1 MQKRVQ
7 EIESL
12 LKQFSDRSKVTLKLA
27 HELSLDSGVNLISDH
42 VLFIIIDKSEK
53 YIEKILN
60 NLGADISSLQKQL
73 SSSLSLLKKSQQE
86 NKIDKSITKL
96 IDVARHLIIK
106 NGDKVITQEILL
118 LSLTC
123 VNNPGQKILFNEG
136 VNFNKLQDEINRF
149 RKGKKAMNETAESG
163 FDTLNRFAT
172 NLTANA
178 LKGLLD
184 PVIGRDEEIRRVI
197 QVLSRRTKNNPVL
210 IGEPGVGKT
219 AILEGLAIRIAQD
232 DVPEKLKDKEIFSL
246 DLASILAG
254 AKFRGD
260 FEERLKSLLNEVE
273 KKRDKIVLFIDELHS
288 LVGAGGA
295 DGSLDASNIFKPALA
310 RGELHCVG
318 ATTFE
323 EYRKYI
329 EKDKALARRFQ
340 QVYINEPDIENSISM
355 MRGLKEKYELFHGIT
370 ISDKALLASV
380 HLSSRYINDRFL
392 PDKAIDLIDEAASR
406 KRIEIDSKPD
416 ALDETDRRII
426 QLKIERKVLKKEK
439 DQSSHDRLDKVE
451 DELKEL
457 QLISE
462 KETKNWKLSKKL
474 IEDEQ
479 QRKVDLENARNEL
492 DIVKRDGD
500 WERAGEI
507 SYQVIPNL
515 ERKITENETNAD
527 QINTIVSEQ
536 DVATVVSKWT
546 GIPLEKMMEFERI
559 KLINIKD
566 ELKKSI
572 IGQDI
577 VIDAISKTIIRS
589 RAGLSDPTSPLG
601 SFIFLGS
608 TGVGKTET
616 AKALAKFLFNDSES
630 LIRIDMS
637 EYMEKHS
644 ISRLIGAP
652 PGYVGYDEG
661 GVLTEAVI
669 RRPYRVILFDEIEKA
684 HLDVLNLLLQVMD
697 DGRLTD
703 SHGKTV
709 DFTNTIII
717 MTSNMGSEYFE
728 SNLNFGEKNEK
739 TKSVINK
746 VMNAVKS
753 KLSPEFIN
761 RLDEILFFSK
771 LGKSHVAD
779 IVEIQLNYLKNRLL
793 LNNYSI
799 VWDDK
804 VCDTIAL
811 KGYNPEYGAR
821 PIKREIRDVVEDK
834 ISEMIINNNIREG
847 SVIRIEVVDNNIEVN
862 LV

>member
-1 MQKRVQ
+1 M
-7 EIESL
+7 
-12 LKQFSDRSKVTLKLA
+12 
-27 HELSLDSGVNLISDH
+27 
-42 VLFIIIDKSEK
+42 
-53 YIEKILN
+53 
-60 NLGADISSLQKQL
+60 
-73 SSSLSLLKKSQQE
+73 SLLKKSQQE

-123 VNNPGQKILFNEG
+123 VNNPGQKLLLNEG

-451 DELKEL
+451 DELREL

-479 QRKVDLENARNEL
+479 QRKVDLENAKKEL

-507 SYQVIPNL
+507 SYQIIPNL
-515 ERKITENETNAD
+515 ERKITENETNAE

-728 SNLNFGEKNEK
+728 SNLNFSEKNEK

-746 VMNAVKS
+746 VMKAVKS

-834 ISEMIINNNIREG
+834 ISELIINNNIKEG
-847 SVIRIEVVDNNIEVN
+847 SVIMIEVVDNNIEVN

>member
-1 MQKRVQ
+1 M
-7 EIESL
+7 
-12 LKQFSDRSKVTLKLA
+12 
-27 HELSLDSGVNLISDH
+27 
-42 VLFIIIDKSEK
+42 
-53 YIEKILN
+53 
-60 NLGADISSLQKQL
+60 
-73 SSSLSLLKKSQQE
+73 SLLKKSQQE

-136 VNFNKLQDEINRF
+136 VDFNKLQDEINRF

-219 AILEGLAIRIAQD
+219 AILEGLAIRIAHD

-439 DQSSHDRLDKVE
+439 DQSSYDRLDRVE
-451 DELKEL
+451 GELKEL

-492 DIVKRDGD
+492 DLVKREGD

-515 ERKITENETNAD
+515 ERRITENETNAG

-746 VMNAVKS
+746 VMNAVKA

-771 LGKSHVAD
+771 LGKSHVAN

>member
-1 MQKRVQ
+1 M
-7 EIESL
+7 
-12 LKQFSDRSKVTLKLA
+12 
-27 HELSLDSGVNLISDH
+27 
-42 VLFIIIDKSEK
+42 
-53 YIEKILN
+53 
-60 NLGADISSLQKQL
+60 
-73 SSSLSLLKKSQQE
+73 SLLKKSQQE

-123 VNNPGQKILFNEG
+123 VNNPGQKLLLNEG
-136 VNFNKLQDEINRF
+136 VNFIKLQDEINRF

-178 LKGLLD
+178 RKGLLD

-219 AILEGLAIRIAQD
+219 AILEGLAIRIAHD

-479 QRKVDLENARNEL
+479 QRKVDLENAKKEL

-507 SYQVIPNL
+507 SYQIIPNL
-515 ERKITENETNAD
+515 ERKITENETNAE

-601 SFIFLGS
+601 SFMFLGS

-728 SNLNFGEKNEK
+728 SNLNFSEKNEK
-739 TKSVINK
+739 TKSVMNK
-746 VMNAVKS
+746 VMNVVKS

-834 ISEMIINNNIREG
+834 ISEMIINNNIQEG
-847 SVIRIEVVDNNIEVN
+847 SVIKIEVFNNNIEVN

>member
-1 MQKRVQ
+1 M
-7 EIESL
+7 
-12 LKQFSDRSKVTLKLA
+12 
-27 HELSLDSGVNLISDH
+27 
-42 VLFIIIDKSEK
+42 
-53 YIEKILN
+53 
-60 NLGADISSLQKQL
+60 
-73 SSSLSLLKKSQQE
+73 SLLKKSQQE

-96 IDVARHLIIK
+96 IDFARHLIIK

-219 AILEGLAIRIAQD
+219 AILEGLAIRIAHD

-439 DQSSHDRLDKVE
+439 DQSSYDRLDRVE
-451 DELKEL
+451 GELKEL

-492 DIVKRDGD
+492 DLVKREGD

-515 ERKITENETNAD
+515 ERRITENETNAG

-746 VMNAVKS
+746 VMNAVKA

-771 LGKSHVAD
+771 LGKSHVAN

-834 ISEMIINNNIREG
+834 ISELIINNNIKEG
-847 SVIRIEVVDNNIEVN
+847 SVIMIEVVDNNIEVN

>member
-1 MQKRVQ
+1 MNF
-7 EIESL
+7 L
-12 LKQFSDRSKVTLKLA
+12 LDA
-27 HELSLDSGVNLISDH
+27 GVNLISDH

-60 NLGADISSLQKQL
+60 NLGADVSNLQKQL
-73 SSSLSLLKKSQQE
+73 SLSLSLLKKSQQE

-123 VNNPGQKILFNEG
+123 VNNPGQKLLLNEG
-136 VNFNKLQDEINRF
+136 VDFNKLQDEINRF

-492 DIVKRDGD
+492 DIVKREGD

-536 DVATVVSKWT
+536 DVAAVVSKWT

-577 VIDAISKTIIRS
+577 VIDAISKTIMRS

-728 SNLNFGEKNEK
+728 SNLNFSEKNEK

-779 IVEIQLNYLKNRLL
+779 IVEIQLKYLKNRLL

-804 VCDTIAL
+804 VCATIAL
-811 KGYNPEYGAR
+811 KAYNPEYGAR

-834 ISEMIINNNIREG
+834 ISELIINNNIKEG
-847 SVIRIEVVDNNIEVN
+847 SVIMIEVVDNNIEVN

>member
-1 MQKRVQ
+1 M
-7 EIESL
+7 
-12 LKQFSDRSKVTLKLA
+12 
-27 HELSLDSGVNLISDH
+27 
-42 VLFIIIDKSEK
+42 
-53 YIEKILN
+53 
-60 NLGADISSLQKQL
+60 
-73 SSSLSLLKKSQQE
+73 SLLKKSQQE

-123 VNNPGQKILFNEG
+123 VNNPGQKLLLNEG
-136 VNFNKLQDEINRF
+136 VDFNKLQDEINRF

-439 DQSSHDRLDKVE
+439 DQSSYDRLDRVE
-451 DELKEL
+451 GELKEL

-492 DIVKRDGD
+492 DLVKRDGD

-728 SNLNFGEKNEK
+728 SNLNFSEKNEK

-834 ISEMIINNNIREG
+834 ISELIINNNIKEG
-847 SVIRIEVVDNNIEVN
+847 SVIMIEVVDNNIEVN

>member
-1 MQKRVQ
+1 M
-7 EIESL
+7 
-12 LKQFSDRSKVTLKLA
+12 
-27 HELSLDSGVNLISDH
+27 
-42 VLFIIIDKSEK
+42 
-53 YIEKILN
+53 
-60 NLGADISSLQKQL
+60 
-73 SSSLSLLKKSQQE
+73 SLLKKSQQE

-219 AILEGLAIRIAQD
+219 AILEGLAIRIAHD

-439 DQSSHDRLDKVE
+439 DQSSYDRLDRVE
-451 DELKEL
+451 GELKEL

-492 DIVKRDGD
+492 DLVKREGD

-515 ERKITENETNAD
+515 ERRITENETNAG

-746 VMNAVKS
+746 VMNAVKA

-779 IVEIQLNYLKNRLL
+779 IVEIQLNYLKNRLS

-834 ISEMIINNNIREG
+834 ISEMIINHNIREG
-847 SVIRIEVVDNNIEVN
+847 SVIRIEAVDNNIEVN

>member
-1 MQKRVQ
+1 M
-7 EIESL
+7 
-12 LKQFSDRSKVTLKLA
+12 
-27 HELSLDSGVNLISDH
+27 
-42 VLFIIIDKSEK
+42 
-53 YIEKILN
+53 
-60 NLGADISSLQKQL
+60 
-73 SSSLSLLKKSQQE
+73 SLLKKSQQE

-123 VNNPGQKILFNEG
+123 VNNPGQKLLLNEG
-136 VNFNKLQDEINRF
+136 VDFNKLQDEINRF

-219 AILEGLAIRIAQD
+219 AILEGLAIRIAHD

-439 DQSSHDRLDKVE
+439 DQSSYDRLDRVE
-451 DELKEL
+451 GELKEL

-492 DIVKRDGD
+492 DLVKRDGD

-746 VMNAVKS
+746 VMNAVKA

>member
-1 MQKRVQ
+1 M
-7 EIESL
+7 
-12 LKQFSDRSKVTLKLA
+12 
-27 HELSLDSGVNLISDH
+27 
-42 VLFIIIDKSEK
+42 
-53 YIEKILN
+53 
-60 NLGADISSLQKQL
+60 
-73 SSSLSLLKKSQQE
+73 SLLKKSQQE

-123 VNNPGQKILFNEG
+123 VNNPGQKLLLNEG

-515 ERKITENETNAD
+515 ERKITENETNAE

-572 IGQDI
+572 IGQDN

-728 SNLNFGEKNEK
+728 SNLNFSEKNEK

-804 VCDTIAL
+804 VCATIAL

-834 ISEMIINNNIREG
+834 ISELIINNNIKEG
-847 SVIRIEVVDNNIEVN
+847 SVIMIEVVDNNIEVN

>member
-1 MQKRVQ
+1 M
-7 EIESL
+7 
-12 LKQFSDRSKVTLKLA
+12 
-27 HELSLDSGVNLISDH
+27 N
-42 VLFIIIDKSEK
+42 
-53 YIEKILN
+53 
-60 NLGADISSLQKQL
+60 
-73 SSSLSLLKKSQQE
+73 SSLSLLKKSQQE

-96 IDVARHLIIK
+96 IDFARHLIIK

-219 AILEGLAIRIAQD
+219 AILEGLAIRIAHD

-439 DQSSHDRLDKVE
+439 DQSSYDRLDRVE
-451 DELKEL
+451 GELKEL

-492 DIVKRDGD
+492 DLVKRDGD

-717 MTSNMGSEYFE
+717 MTSNLGSEYFE
-728 SNLNFGEKNEK
+728 SNLNFSEKNEK

-746 VMNAVKS
+746 VMNAVKA

>member
-1 MQKRVQ
+1 M
-7 EIESL
+7 
-12 LKQFSDRSKVTLKLA
+12 
-27 HELSLDSGVNLISDH
+27 
-42 VLFIIIDKSEK
+42 
-53 YIEKILN
+53 
-60 NLGADISSLQKQL
+60 
-73 SSSLSLLKKSQQE
+73 SLLKKSQQE
-86 NKIDKSITKL
+86 SKIDRSITKL

-106 NGDKVITQEILL
+106 NGDKVVTQEILL

-219 AILEGLAIRIAQD
+219 AILEGLAIRIAHD

-439 DQSSHDRLDKVE
+439 DQSSYDRLDRVE
-451 DELKEL
+451 GELKEL

-492 DIVKRDGD
+492 DLVKRDGD

-515 ERKITENETNAD
+515 ERKITENETNAE

-589 RAGLSDPTSPLG
+589 RAGLSDPSSPLG

-709 DFTNTIII
+709 NFTNTIII

-728 SNLNFGEKNEK
+728 SNLNFSEKNEK

-746 VMNAVKS
+746 VMNAVKG

-779 IVEIQLNYLKNRLL
+779 IVEIQLNCLKNRLL

>member
-1 MQKRVQ
+1 M
-7 EIESL
+7 
-12 LKQFSDRSKVTLKLA
+12 
-27 HELSLDSGVNLISDH
+27 N
-42 VLFIIIDKSEK
+42 
-53 YIEKILN
+53 
-60 NLGADISSLQKQL
+60 
-73 SSSLSLLKKSQQE
+73 SSLSLLKKSQQE

-96 IDVARHLIIK
+96 IDFARHLIIK

-219 AILEGLAIRIAQD
+219 AILEGLAIRIAHD

-439 DQSSHDRLDKVE
+439 DQSSYDRLDRVE
-451 DELKEL
+451 GELKEL

-492 DIVKRDGD
+492 DLVKREGD

-746 VMNAVKS
+746 VMNAVKA

>member
-1 MQKRVQ
+1 M
-7 EIESL
+7 
-12 LKQFSDRSKVTLKLA
+12 
-27 HELSLDSGVNLISDH
+27 
-42 VLFIIIDKSEK
+42 
-53 YIEKILN
+53 
-60 NLGADISSLQKQL
+60 
-73 SSSLSLLKKSQQE
+73 SLLKKSQQE
-86 NKIDKSITKL
+86 SKIDRSITKL

-106 NGDKVITQEILL
+106 NGDKVVTQEILL

-219 AILEGLAIRIAQD
+219 AILEGLAIRIAHD

-439 DQSSHDRLDKVE
+439 DQSSHDRLEKVE

-457 QLISE
+457 QLLSE

-479 QRKVDLENARNEL
+479 ERKVDLENAKKEL

-515 ERKITENETNAD
+515 ERKITENETNAE

-746 VMNAVKS
+746 VMNAVKG

>member
-1 MQKRVQ
+1 M
-7 EIESL
+7 
-12 LKQFSDRSKVTLKLA
+12 
-27 HELSLDSGVNLISDH
+27 
-42 VLFIIIDKSEK
+42 
-53 YIEKILN
+53 
-60 NLGADISSLQKQL
+60 
-73 SSSLSLLKKSQQE
+73 SLLKKSQQE

-123 VNNPGQKILFNEG
+123 VNNPGQKLLLNEG
-136 VNFNKLQDEINRF
+136 VDFNKLQDEINRF

-492 DIVKRDGD
+492 DLVKREGD

-728 SNLNFGEKNEK
+728 SNLNFSEKNEK

-834 ISEMIINNNIREG
+834 ISELIINNNIKEG
-847 SVIRIEVVDNNIEVN
+847 SVIMIEVVDNNIEVN

>member
-1 MQKRVQ
+1 M
-7 EIESL
+7 
-12 LKQFSDRSKVTLKLA
+12 
-27 HELSLDSGVNLISDH
+27 
-42 VLFIIIDKSEK
+42 
-53 YIEKILN
+53 
-60 NLGADISSLQKQL
+60 
-73 SSSLSLLKKSQQE
+73 SLLKKSQQE

-123 VNNPGQKILFNEG
+123 VNNPGQKLLLNEG
-136 VNFNKLQDEINRF
+136 VDFNKLQDEINRF

-439 DQSSHDRLDKVE
+439 DQSSYDRLDRVE
-451 DELKEL
+451 GELKEL

-492 DIVKRDGD
+492 DLVKRDGD

-515 ERKITENETNAD
+515 ERKITENETNAE

-728 SNLNFGEKNEK
+728 SNLNFSEKNEK

-811 KGYNPEYGAR
+811 KSYNPEYGAR

-834 ISEMIINNNIREG
+834 ISELIINNNIKEG
-847 SVIRIEVVDNNIEVN
+847 SVIMIEVVDNNIEVN

>member
-1 MQKRVQ
+1 M
-7 EIESL
+7 
-12 LKQFSDRSKVTLKLA
+12 
-27 HELSLDSGVNLISDH
+27 
-42 VLFIIIDKSEK
+42 
-53 YIEKILN
+53 
-60 NLGADISSLQKQL
+60 
-73 SSSLSLLKKSQQE
+73 SLLKKSQQE

-219 AILEGLAIRIAQD
+219 AILEGLAIRIAHD

-492 DIVKRDGD
+492 DLVKRDGD

-515 ERKITENETNAD
+515 ERKITENETNAE

-746 VMNAVKS
+746 VMNAVKA

-834 ISEMIINNNIREG
+834 ISEMIINNNIKEG
-847 SVIRIEVVDNNIEVN
+847 SVIMIEVVDNNIEVN

>member
-1 MQKRVQ
+1 M
-7 EIESL
+7 
-12 LKQFSDRSKVTLKLA
+12 
-27 HELSLDSGVNLISDH
+27 
-42 VLFIIIDKSEK
+42 
-53 YIEKILN
+53 
-60 NLGADISSLQKQL
+60 
-73 SSSLSLLKKSQQE
+73 
-86 NKIDKSITKL
+86 
-96 IDVARHLIIK
+96 
-106 NGDKVITQEILL
+106 

-219 AILEGLAIRIAQD
+219 AILEGLAIRIAHD

-439 DQSSHDRLDKVE
+439 DQSSYDRLDRVE
-451 DELKEL
+451 GELKEL

-479 QRKVDLENARNEL
+479 QRKVDLENAKKEL

-500 WERAGEI
+500 WEKAGEI
-507 SYQVIPNL
+507 SYQIIPNL
-515 ERKITENETNAD
+515 ERKITENETNAE

-546 GIPLEKMMEFERI
+546 GIPLEKMMEFSAYRT
-559 KLINIKD
+559 
-566 ELKKSI
+566 SI
-572 IGQDI
+572 C
-577 VIDAISKTIIRS
+577 KMM
-589 RAGLSDPTSPLG
+589 
-601 SFIFLGS
+601 
-608 TGVGKTET
+608 GKTR
-616 AKALAKFLFNDSES
+616 ADKS
-630 LIRIDMS
+630 LRS
-637 EYMEKHS
+637 
-644 ISRLIGAP
+644 
-652 PGYVGYDEG
+652 
-661 GVLTEAVI
+661 VL
-669 RRPYRVILFDEIEKA
+669 
-684 HLDVLNLLLQVMD
+684 
-697 DGRLTD
+697 
-703 SHGKTV
+703 S
-709 DFTNTIII
+709 
-717 MTSNMGSEYFE
+717 YFE
-728 SNLNFGEKNEK
+728 SL
-739 TKSVINK
+739 
-746 VMNAVKS
+746 
-753 KLSPEFIN
+753 
-761 RLDEILFFSK
+761 
-771 LGKSHVAD
+771 
-779 IVEIQLNYLKNRLL
+779 
-793 LNNYSI
+793 
-799 VWDDK
+799 
-804 VCDTIAL
+804 
-811 KGYNPEYGAR
+811 EYGLR
-821 PIKREIRDVVEDK
+821 HPPVIRDY
-834 ISEMIINNNIREG
+834 
-847 SVIRIEVVDNNIEVN
+847 
-862 LV
+862 

>member
-1 MQKRVQ
+1 M
-7 EIESL
+7 
-12 LKQFSDRSKVTLKLA
+12 
-27 HELSLDSGVNLISDH
+27 
-42 VLFIIIDKSEK
+42 
-53 YIEKILN
+53 
-60 NLGADISSLQKQL
+60 
-73 SSSLSLLKKSQQE
+73 SLLKKSQQE

-219 AILEGLAIRIAQD
+219 AILEGLAIRIAHD

-439 DQSSHDRLDKVE
+439 DQSSYDRLDRVE
-451 DELKEL
+451 GELKEL

-492 DIVKRDGD
+492 DLVKRDGD

-746 VMNAVKS
+746 VMNAVKG

>member
-1 MQKRVQ
+1 M
-7 EIESL
+7 
-12 LKQFSDRSKVTLKLA
+12 
-27 HELSLDSGVNLISDH
+27 
-42 VLFIIIDKSEK
+42 
-53 YIEKILN
+53 
-60 NLGADISSLQKQL
+60 
-73 SSSLSLLKKSQQE
+73 SLLKKSQQE
-86 NKIDKSITKL
+86 SKIDRSITKL

-106 NGDKVITQEILL
+106 NGDKVVTQEILL

-219 AILEGLAIRIAQD
+219 AILEGLAIRIAHD

-439 DQSSHDRLDKVE
+439 DQSSYDRLDRVE
-451 DELKEL
+451 GELKEL

-492 DIVKRDGD
+492 DLVKRDGD

-515 ERKITENETNAD
+515 ERKITENETNAE

-589 RAGLSDPTSPLG
+589 RAGLSDPSSPLG

-709 DFTNTIII
+709 NFTNTIII

-728 SNLNFGEKNEK
+728 SNLNFSEKNEK

-746 VMNAVKS
+746 VMNAVKA

-779 IVEIQLNYLKNRLL
+779 IVEIQLNCLKNRLL

>member
-1 MQKRVQ
+1 M
-7 EIESL
+7 
-12 LKQFSDRSKVTLKLA
+12 
-27 HELSLDSGVNLISDH
+27 N
-42 VLFIIIDKSEK
+42 
-53 YIEKILN
+53 
-60 NLGADISSLQKQL
+60 
-73 SSSLSLLKKSQQE
+73 SSLSLLKKSQQE

-96 IDVARHLIIK
+96 IDFARHLIIK

-219 AILEGLAIRIAQD
+219 AILEGLAIRIAHD

-439 DQSSHDRLDKVE
+439 DQSSYDRLDRVE
-451 DELKEL
+451 GELKEL

-492 DIVKRDGD
+492 DLVKREGD

-515 ERKITENETNAD
+515 ERRITENETNAG

-746 VMNAVKS
+746 VMNAVKA

>member
-1 MQKRVQ
+1 M
-7 EIESL
+7 
-12 LKQFSDRSKVTLKLA
+12 
-27 HELSLDSGVNLISDH
+27 
-42 VLFIIIDKSEK
+42 
-53 YIEKILN
+53 
-60 NLGADISSLQKQL
+60 
-73 SSSLSLLKKSQQE
+73 LLKKSQQE

-96 IDVARHLIIK
+96 IDVARHLIIE

-123 VNNPGQKILFNEG
+123 VNNPGQKLLFNEG
-136 VNFNKLQDEINRF
+136 VDFNKLQDEINRF

-380 HLSSRYINDRFL
+380 HLSSRYINERFL

-439 DQSSHDRLDKVE
+439 DQSSHDRLEKVE

-457 QLISE
+457 QLLSE
-462 KETKNWKLSKKL
+462 KESKNWKLSKKL

-479 QRKVDLENARNEL
+479 QRKVDLENAKKEL

-507 SYQVIPNL
+507 SYQIIPNL

-728 SNLNFGEKNEK
+728 SNLNFSEKNEK

-779 IVEIQLNYLKNRLL
+779 IVEIQLNHLKNRLL

-811 KGYNPEYGAR
+811 KSYNPEYGAR

-834 ISEMIINNNIREG
+834 ISELIINNNIKEG
-847 SVIRIEVVDNNIEVN
+847 SVIMIEVVDNNIEVN

>member
-1 MQKRVQ
+1 
-7 EIESL
+7 
-12 LKQFSDRSKVTLKLA
+12 
-27 HELSLDSGVNLISDH
+27 
-42 VLFIIIDKSEK
+42 
-53 YIEKILN
+53 LN
-60 NLGADISSLQKQL
+60 
-73 SSSLSLLKKSQQE
+73 SSLSLLKKSQQE

-96 IDVARHLIIK
+96 IDFARHLIIK

-219 AILEGLAIRIAQD
+219 AILEGLAIRIAHD

-439 DQSSHDRLDKVE
+439 DQSSYDRLDRVE
-451 DELKEL
+451 GELKEL

-492 DIVKRDGD
+492 DLVKREGD

-515 ERKITENETNAD
+515 ERRITENETNAG

-746 VMNAVKS
+746 VMNAVKA

>member
-1 MQKRVQ
+1 
-7 EIESL
+7 
-12 LKQFSDRSKVTLKLA
+12 
-27 HELSLDSGVNLISDH
+27 
-42 VLFIIIDKSEK
+42 
-53 YIEKILN
+53 
-60 NLGADISSLQKQL
+60 
-73 SSSLSLLKKSQQE
+73 LSLLKKSQQE

-219 AILEGLAIRIAQD
+219 AILEGLAIRIAHD

-439 DQSSHDRLDKVE
+439 DQSSYDRLDRVE
-451 DELKEL
+451 GELKEL

-492 DIVKRDGD
+492 DLVKRDGD

-746 VMNAVKS
+746 VMNAVKA

-771 LGKSHVAD
+771 LGKSHVAN